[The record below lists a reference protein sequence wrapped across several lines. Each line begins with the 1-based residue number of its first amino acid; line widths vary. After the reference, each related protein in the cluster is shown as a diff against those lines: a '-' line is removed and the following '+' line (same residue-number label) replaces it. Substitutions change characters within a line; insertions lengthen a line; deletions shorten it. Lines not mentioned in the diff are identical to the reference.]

1 MNRNALLMRDPAA
14 AALLGAMPA
23 EGADFGNDWNGGYGG
38 GDGSYTYDP
47 NEWAGVAQSFGEF
60 AGDFGH
66 DPSFGDDFGFMDQAM
81 LQKAAAVAAGAPG
94 LTPQQAQAIA
104 GQFGAA
110 VNPQVAALANQAIA
124 SHPAV
129 QYANRM
135 RGHTRNRE
143 MLLEPNRDSTTKVER
158 FVFAISDVV
167 AALGTGQAIS
177 LRDTPDTNIRPQ
189 RITMN
194 TVSPGMF
201 LISQIRVGNVDAS
214 VGGDVDAWDFNANG
228 QGQSLDMPTL
238 KTSTKVTVS
247 GTYTGLVPSPLTGTG
262 PYTFTVSFKGPATL
276 TA

>member
-1 MNRNALLMRDPAA
+1 
-14 AALLGAMPA
+14 LGQRIP
-23 EGADFGNDWNGGYGG
+23 GLYN
-38 GDGSYTYDP
+38 DP
-47 NEWAGVAQSFGEF
+47 NEQYEVWANPNQDPFSEFGDEGF
-60 AGDFGH
+60 SLSGQASGSI
-66 DPSFGDDFGFMDQAM
+66 DPSGWNGSASGG
-81 LQKAAAVAAGAPG
+81 ASSGYSAPAGPSGPG
-94 LTPQQAQAIA
+94 
-104 GQFGAA
+104 FGAMA
-110 VNPQVAALANQAIA
+110 QHALAVVRAGLPAAHPAVIHAAIA

-189 RITMN
+189 RVTMN
-194 TVSPGMF
+194 AVSPGMF